1 MSKFQMKRFVQCAL
15 VVAAVILIILY
26 IQVPLGAIQITLRAA
41 MPLLL
46 GCVLAYILNLLLVR
60 IEAVWFPH
68 SRSILVK
75 RTRRGICI
83 LLSLVCLAAIVS
95 AVVLLVLPELR
106 SSVEMI
112 ARDLPLALAAVQN
125 WLIRHSDQ
133 FPSLQEWLTSLDLNW
148 PALVER
154 AMDLLAYGATGI
166 FNTTVS
172 ILSAVVNWVVT
183 FVIGLIFALY
193 LLVSKERL
201 ASQFHRLANIILKPR
216 VRSGVYYVL
225 NTVHRSFSSF
235 IVGQCVEAIILG
247 VLCTLGMT
255 VLRLPYAV
263 VVGVVVG
270 VSALIP
276 VAGAYIGGIVGFFLL
291 VMVNPLQ
298 AVIFLIF
305 LVVLQQVEGN
315 LIYPRVV
322 GGSIGLPG
330 IWVLA
335 VVTVGGGIMG
345 VAGMLLGVPIA
356 AALYR
361 LVSDF
366 VHCRE
371 AAEAEASAAPA
382 SEAPAEGD
390 GPSSPAPPGE
400 DPLPPSP

>member
-1 MSKFQMKRFVQCAL
+1 MSKFTMKRFVQCAL
-15 VVAAVILIILY
+15 VAALIILIILY
-26 IQVPLGAIQITLRAA
+26 IQVPLGAARLTLRAA

-60 IEAVWFPH
+60 IESVWFPH
-68 SRSILVK
+68 SRSALVI

-83 LLSLVCLAAIVS
+83 LLSLICLTAIVA

-106 SSVEMI
+106 SSAEMI
-112 ARDLPLALAAVQN
+112 ARDLPLALAAVQS
-125 WLIRHSDQ
+125 WLIQHSDQ
-133 FPSLQEWLTSLDLNW
+133 FPSLQEWLTSLNLNW

-154 AMDLLAYGATGI
+154 ALNLLLHGATGI

-172 ILSAVVNWVVT
+172 ILSAVVNWVIT
-183 FVIGLIFALY
+183 FVIGLIFSLY

-201 ASQFHRLANIILKPR
+201 ASQFHRLADIVLKPR
-216 VRSGVYYVL
+216 VRNGVYYVL

-276 VAGAYIGGIVGFFLL
+276 VAGAYLGGFIGFFLL
-291 VMVNPLQ
+291 VMVNPMQ
-298 AVIFLIF
+298 ALIFLIF
-305 LVVLQQVEGN
+305 LVVLQQVEGD

-345 VAGMLLGVPIA
+345 VPGMLLGVPSA

-361 LVSDF
+361 LLSDF
-366 VHCRE
+366 VRRRE
-371 AAEAEASAAPA
+371 AAEAEAAAAA
-382 SEAPAEGD
+382 SETPAGD
-390 GPSSPAPPGE
+390 TPSSPAPSGE
-400 DPLPPSP
+400 EPLPPSP